1 MLRYWG
7 GGGGGD
13 QNEFQTAANDC
24 IYNTSMS
31 LDPTEEV
38 EEERN

>member
-7 GGGGGD
+7 GGGRGD
-13 QNEFQTAANDC
+13 QNEFQTATNDC

-31 LDPTEEV
+31 LDHTEEV